1 MKNSQN
7 NHFIVLLICSFFGT
21 ACEETIEWE
30 LQPSRNEYLIVEAIL
45 TNEMKHQQILLSLS
59 FNELNG
65 SPAAVS
71 DAQITVTV
79 NNTVYSFTQQ
89 PDQPGHYLSEAPFQV
104 FAKLDYH
111 LDIQWQGQSYQATS
125 QLSTVA
131 PLQGISFFQ
140 VGTDSLRIN
149 PSFAP
154 FINQN
159 QQALHELYIDWTHLS
174 LQAPNQA
181 KLLYFTFSTVDPSQI
196 VRPQTDT
203 VTFPVGSII
212 TVKKYGL
219 NDDYAR
225 YLRSLA
231 LETQWKGG
239 LLYGP
244 SASLPSNISN
254 GGLGFFSTCAVLTDT
269 IIAQ

>member
-1 MKNSQN
+1 MKNSRN
-7 NHFIVLLICSFFGT
+7 YPLWLSLTCCLLGF
-21 ACEETIEWE
+21 ACEETIAWE
-30 LQPSRNEYLIVEAIL
+30 LQPAQDEYFVVEAIL

-65 SPAAVS
+65 HPTPIP

-79 NNTVYSFTQQ
+79 NNTVYPFIHQAQQ
-89 PDQPGHYLSEAPFQV
+89 PGQYLSEAPFQV
-104 FAKLDYH
+104 FAKLDYQ

-125 QLSTVA
+125 QLSNVA
-131 PLQGISFFQ
+131 PIQKMNFIQAGM
-140 VGTDSLRIN
+140 DSLRID

-154 FINQN
+154 VINQN
-159 QQALHELYIDWTHLS
+159 QQTLHEVYVDWAHLTS
-174 LQAPNQA
+174 QPPNQA
-181 KLLYFTFSTVDPSQI
+181 KLLYFTFNSVDPSQI

-203 VTFPVGSII
+203 VTFPIGSII

-219 NDDYAR
+219 NDDYAG